1 MSPEKR
7 AIPSSMEPCPAC
19 DTPVLIPPGDNTV
32 LRCDACGMRFTPPRA
47 KRDGA
52 AWNAR
57 DDDGLGIHPALAK
70 RYKPLVRDEAEAAE
84 PGGMSTPPSVQ
95 TSPGLVGDSEEDEGS
110 RTEPGKVAREQN
122 NTSVEMPKTGSEG
135 LHRGSQ
141 KPVSPSSLGAV
152 AHDDDSDGINATP
165 VERRKKERPSPM
177 EGGFPALPGFEIVAM
192 VGQGAMGRV
201 FKAKERSSGRVAAL
215 KLLSPELAARADFV
229 ARFEREAAAMER
241 VQHPGVVRIVGNSS
255 HGNLHYL
262 WMHFVEGGSL
272 RRILDQGRL
281 TPARAL
287 NFARQ
292 IIQGLGAAHDVD
304 VIHRDLKPENILVA
318 PGDETVGP
326 ERLVLV
332 DFGLAGITDENED
345 PHPNLTKSRMT
356 MGTVNYMAPE
366 QRTNAKHVDARADL
380 YATGVI
386 LYELLMGDLPLG
398 RFALPTER
406 GLALPPA
413 IDDVV
418 VKALA
423 RAPEERYQSAAE
435 FDRALA
441 EIETAVGFT
450 ADLDT
455 LVGDKRDDGANTT
468 KPGDVTP
475 APEPARAV
483 PESAPSLAAQRS
495 HGGAPSHP
503 ASSIGIK
510 VMPVDSKDSTT
521 DGAKPFDGEMHLL
534 PASKPGELA
543 KEEAGSWASAT
554 GSFNQIPWYRRVEI
568 VGGFLALAIGAAA
581 GILLGPG
588 TSEEK
593 FQIRAPGPEMVTEDD
608 GLISVRLSTRGPEAA
623 WRARS
628 GGFAWA
634 ETEFVYAP
642 PEDHVGPAF
651 LRPESVV
658 EGESVEVQA
667 LVKLPSEDF
676 GKDGWGGI
684 LFSDESTFSG
694 VGAAIRSDGS
704 CAVLIVTEGRTRA
717 ERVPCKLRGP
727 SANLA
732 LRCKAGRCRL
742 TFDGTTTPGVY
753 TVSEPLTSMLLGCA
767 GTTCRFGPPQ

>member
-7 AIPSSMEPCPAC
+7 AVQSTMEPCPAC
-19 DTPVLIPPGDNTV
+19 DTPVLIPPGDSTV

-70 RYKPLVRDEAEAAE
+70 RYKPLVQGESEEIE
-84 PGGMSTPPSVQ
+84 PGEAQLPEGQISPSL
-95 TSPGLVGDSEEDEGS
+95 PEDGEGEES

-122 NTSVEMPKTGSEG
+122 ITAVEMPKPAGDPV
-135 LHRGSQ
+135 RRDSQ
-141 KPVSPSSLGAV
+141 TPVSPSSLGAV
-152 AHDDDSDGINATP
+152 AHAGAGDGVNATP
-165 VERRKKERPSPM
+165 VERRKKERPSPL
-177 EGGFPALPGFEIVAM
+177 EGGLPALPGFEIVAV

-262 WMHFVEGGSL
+262 WMDFVEGGSL

-292 IIQGLGAAHDVD
+292 IIQGLGAAHDVG

-318 PGDETVGP
+318 PGDEKVGP

-423 RAPEERYQSAAE
+423 RAPEERYQNAAA

-455 LVGDKRDDGANTT
+455 LVGEKQTAGDITT
-468 KPGDVTP
+468 KPGDAEEGSAAVGESPQNEDSPATP
-475 APEPARAV
+475 HDNGPTK
-483 PESAPSLAAQRS
+483 SN
-495 HGGAPSHP
+495 P
-503 ASSIGIK
+503 ASSLGIK
-510 VMPVDSKDSTT
+510 VMPVEPNGNVS
-521 DGAKPFDGEMHLL
+521 GEAKPFDGEMHLL
-534 PASKPGELA
+534 SASKASDLPQ
-543 KEEAGSWASAT
+543 EEAGSWASTT

-568 VGGFLALAIGAAA
+568 VGGFFALAIGAAA
-581 GILLGPG
+581 GILLAPG
-588 TSEEK
+588 SSDRKVE
-593 FQIRAPGPEMVTEDD
+593 IRAPGPEISSVADGVT
-608 GLISVRLSTRGPEAA
+608 SVRLSSQGSETSWGAQ
-623 WRARS
+623 S
-628 GGFAWA
+628 DGFRFA
-634 ETEFVYAP
+634 EGEFVYVP
-642 PEDHVGPAF
+642 PQDRAGPTF
-651 LRPESVV
+651 LQAETPLDGS
-658 EGESVEVQA
+658 SVEVNA
-667 LVKLPSEDF
+667 RVTLPADS
-676 GKDGWGGI
+676 GADGWGGL
-684 LFSDESTFSG
+684 LFSDESAQTG

-704 CAVLIVTEGRTRA
+704 CSILILAEGRARA
-717 ERVPCKLRGP
+717 ERVPCTLRGS
-727 SANLA
+727 SANLSV
-732 LRCKAGRCRL
+732 RCNAGRCRL
-742 TFDGTTTPGVY
+742 SFDGTTTPGVY
-753 TVSEPLTSMLLGCA
+753 TVTESLTSMLLGCT
-767 GTTCRFGPPQ
+767 GINCRFGPPQ